1 MIELQ
6 DVDFAYDDHQVLKN
20 VSLTLGKPGQNVIGL
35 IGQNG
40 SGKSTMFLN
49 LVGILKPTSGRIL
62 LDGQPLKYDKKSLTH
77 LRQKVGIVFQD
88 SEQQLFYSIVK
99 DDIAFA
105 LHNLKLP
112 QDEVVARVRKVLKQL
127 DIEHLKDRPIQY
139 LSGGQKKRVA
149 IAGILVLKSEWLLLD
164 EPTAGLDPDGKQ
176 RMITLINGLAAN
188 GQKILISSHDMDFM
202 YEIGDYFYLLQ
213 HGNIV
218 KQGDKKTAFADDK
231 LLSECSLEQPWLM
244 KLHQRLGLPL
254 YEHADAMFE
263 DEQLIHTLSAIQ

>member
-6 DVDFAYDDHQVLKN
+6 DVDFAYDDHQVLKD

-77 LRQKVGIVFQD
+77 LRQKVCIVFQD

-176 RMITLINGLAAN
+176 RMITLIKGLAAN